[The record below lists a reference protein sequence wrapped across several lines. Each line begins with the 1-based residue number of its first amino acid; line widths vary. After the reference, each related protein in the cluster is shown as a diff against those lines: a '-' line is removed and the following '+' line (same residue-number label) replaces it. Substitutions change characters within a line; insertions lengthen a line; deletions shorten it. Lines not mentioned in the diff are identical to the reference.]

1 MNNKQHPLSTTNT
14 KRVLKVVATPT
25 MNLHSIF
32 TCLLV
37 FAASFATSEAFV
49 GGLKARAKQNLLET
63 VESGASNDEVLKAVR
78 EVEKFS
84 VLGGADLK
92 NPLLAGNWLMVW

>member
-1 MNNKQHPLSTTNT
+1 MTSLRS
-14 KRVLKVVATPT
+14 VVTF
-25 MNLHSIF
+25 LLIF
-32 TCLLV
+32 V
-37 FAASFATSEAFV
+37 GIFATSEAFV
-49 GGLKARAKQNLLET
+49 GGLKARAKENLLET

-92 NPLLAGNWLMVW
+92 NPKLAGNWLMVW